1 MLIYEHSISRKKHPS
16 HEPCSHAKNMRHR
29 VVGSCLSGLW
39 VSNGCDPKRLPRP
52 VTGGFML
59 GSETETNPD
68 MGVKL
73 TDRRDYCESS
83 TDELTMEKNFGG
95 A

>member
-16 HEPCSHAKNMRHR
+16 HGPFSHVKTMRPK

-39 VSNGCDPKRLPRP
+39 GSNGCDPTRLLRP

-59 GSETETNPD
+59 GSETGTSPF

-73 TDRRDYCESS
+73 TDRRNYCESS
-83 TDELTMEKNFGG
+83 SDEITIEKNFGG

>member
-16 HEPCSHAKNMRHR
+16 HEPCSHAKNGLL

-39 VSNGCDPKRLPRP
+39 VSNGCDPRNLPRP

-59 GSETETNPD
+59 GSETRISPG

-73 TDRRDYCESS
+73 ADISAYRESS
-83 TDELTMEKNFGG
+83 TDELSMEKNFGG